1 MSWSVVVPT
10 NRPEHFLQFMQAWQ
24 TLFQKHNVYLIVVQ
38 DNQGHYDDLLN
49 EIADYGIEGEVH
61 HWGTIKAKHIPR
73 RTDMVRSWGIYRAWR
88 FGSTYTLTLD
98 DDVRPAGDLFEAYER
113 VFDAGAPCS
122 PYLDVGSLTSYGKP
136 MRGFPFKDREPAK
149 VAVQYGGWHGVL
161 DYDAP
166 TQLAGVSEN
175 ESFHPVVM
183 PVPRYAPVTGCIM
196 NAAWRTEYAKIMWQL
211 PLYDGKF
218 NRFGDIWA
226 GLFAKKVLDAE
237 GSVMVING
245 EASVRHGRAS
255 NPIANMT
262 REGPGIPLN
271 EDLWGSLV
279 GWPLDGDLEK
289 KYVMATDGAF
299 KFFKAFD
306 HEYALHFRVARDE
319 WVKLF
324 D

>member
-1 MSWSVVVPT
+1 
-10 NRPEHFLQFMQAWQ
+10 
-24 TLFQKHNVYLIVVQ
+24 
-38 DNQGHYDDLLN
+38 
-49 EIADYGIEGEVH
+49 
-61 HWGTIKAKHIPR
+61 
-73 RTDMVRSWGIYRAWR
+73 
-88 FGSTYTLTLD
+88 
-98 DDVRPAGDLFEAYER
+98 
-113 VFDAGAPCS
+113 
-122 PYLDVGSLTSYGKP
+122 
-136 MRGFPFKDREPAK
+136 
-149 VAVQYGGWHGVL
+149 
-161 DYDAP
+161 
-166 TQLAGVSEN
+166 
-175 ESFHPVVM
+175 M